1 MAKKIIL
8 FLLILVVAA
17 VFYYSW
23 LSDPRLESETYLP
36 KWLLNWS
43 NENYNLRTAFPFV
56 ALGFLLEAY
65 TNRKKAADMNPNKNL
80 RFMQNLGI
88 AASIALIAEGGQF
101 IVKNRNPDIMDVYYA
116 IVGSLA
122 GGLGFNLLNELMNF
136 KGLKNAE

>member
-8 FLLILVVAA
+8 FPLLLVVAA

-23 LSDPRLESETYLP
+23 LADPSLKSETYLP
-36 KWLLNWS
+36 KWLLDWS
-43 NENYNLRTAFPFV
+43 NENYNLRTAVPFV
-56 ALGFLLEAY
+56 ALGFLLQAY
-65 TNRKKAADMNPNKNL
+65 TNRKIASNLNPNINFS
-80 RFMQNLGI
+80 FMQNLGI

-116 IVGSLA
+116 IVGSLT
-122 GGLGFNLLNELMNF
+122 GGLGFNFLNELMNF

>member
-1 MAKKIIL
+1 
-8 FLLILVVAA
+8 
-17 VFYYSW
+17 
-23 LSDPRLESETYLP
+23 
-36 KWLLNWS
+36 
-43 NENYNLRTAFPFV
+43 
-56 ALGFLLEAY
+56 
-65 TNRKKAADMNPNKNL
+65 MNPNKNL